1 MDRIREIVEAG
12 IRDGVIRGAAVAAG
26 SPDGLLLK
34 AGYGEAAPGVP
45 MTPGT
50 IVDVASLTKV
60 AATTTALLICRD
72 RGLVDFDAPFTRYL
86 PDFEPELPEPVTVR
100 QLAMHVSGFTHDG
113 HEVRQYFS
121 ESGAEI
127 MRNILRF
134 PPEKPAGKCV
144 EYMCW
149 NFLLLGLVVER
160 VTGERLDSFCARE
173 IFKPLGMSD
182 TSLGKPVSREREKLA
197 QTVGTEHP
205 GEISDFIAFRVY
217 RDGLCAGNA
226 GLFSTARDLIK
237 FGSCILRRGKGLFS
251 EESFR
256 EMTVPRTPAGVL
268 PERSFGWIVRDG
280 FTPPAASAGTVF
292 HSGWS
297 GQTLLCD
304 WEKGRSAVVLT
315 TRFGDYDRA
324 KRDRFAIAELLLEQF
339 N

>member
-1 MDRIREIVEAG
+1 MERIREIVEAG
-12 IRDGVIRGAAVAAG
+12 IRDGVIHGAAVAAG
-26 SPDGLLLK
+26 SRDGLLLK

-50 IVDVASLTKV
+50 IVDVASVTKAV
-60 AATTTALLICRD
+60 ATTTALLICRD
-72 RGLVDFDAPFTRYL
+72 RKLIDFDAPFTRYL
-86 PDFEPELPEPVTVR
+86 PDFGPALPEPVSVR

-113 HEVRQYFS
+113 HAERQYFS
-121 ESGAEI
+121 ESGVEI

-149 NFLLLGLVVER
+149 NFLLLGLIVER
-160 VTGERLDSFCARE
+160 VAGERLDSFCARE
-173 IFKPLGMSD
+173 IFEPLGMSD
-182 TSLGKPVSREREKLA
+182 TALGRPVSQDRAKLA
-197 QTVGTEHP
+197 QTIGTEHP

-226 GLFSTARDLIK
+226 GLFSTARDLVK
-237 FGSCILRRGKGLFS
+237 FGRCILRHGEGLFS

-256 EMTVPRTPAGVL
+256 EMTTPRTPAGAL

-280 FTPPAASAGTVF
+280 FSPSAASAGTVF

-297 GQTLLCD
+297 GQTVLYD
-304 WEKGRSAVVLT
+304 WKKGRSAVVLT
-315 TRFGDYDRA
+315 TRCGDYDRA

>member
-1 MDRIREIVEAG
+1 MDRIREIVDAG
-12 IRDGVIRGAAVAAG
+12 IRDGVVRGVAVAAG

-50 IVDVASLTKV
+50 IIDVASVTKAV
-60 AATTTALLICRD
+60 ATTTALLICRD

-121 ESGAEI
+121 ESGGEI

-134 PPEKPAGKCV
+134 PPEKPAGVCV

-149 NFLLLGLVVER
+149 NFLLLGLIVER
-160 VTGERLDSFCARE
+160 VTGERLDTFCARE
-173 IFKPLGMSD
+173 IFTPLGMSD
-182 TSLGKPVSREREKLA
+182 TSLGKPVSSDRAKLA
-197 QTVGTEHP
+197 QTIETVRP

-237 FGSCILRRGKGLFS
+237 FGSCILRHGEKLFS

-256 EMTVPRTPAGVL
+256 EMTTPRTPEGAL
-268 PERSFGWIVRDG
+268 PERSFGWVVRDE
-280 FTPPAASAGTVF
+280 FSPPAASAGTVF

-297 GQTLLCD
+297 GQTVLYD
-304 WEKGRSAVVLT
+304 WERGRSAVVLT
-315 TRFGDYDRA
+315 TRCGDYDRA

>member
-1 MDRIREIVEAG
+1 MDRIRGIVEDG

-26 SPDGLLLK
+26 SADGMLLK

-50 IVDVASLTKV
+50 IVDVASVTKAV
-60 AATTTALLICRD
+60 ATATALLICRD

-86 PDFEPELPEPVTVR
+86 PDYSAELPEPVTVR

-113 HEVRQYFS
+113 HAERQYFA

-127 MRNILRF
+127 LRNILRF
-134 PPEKPAGKCV
+134 PPEKPAGQCV
-144 EYMCW
+144 EYQCW
-149 NFLLLGLVVER
+149 NYLLLGLIAER
-160 VTGERLDSFCARE
+160 VTGEPLDAFCDRE
-173 IFKPLGMSD
+173 IFGPLGMTDS
-182 TSLGKPVSREREKLA
+182 SLGRPVFREPARLA
-197 QTVGTEHP
+197 QTILTERP
-205 GEISDFIAFRVY
+205 GEISDYIARRVY
-217 RDGLCAGNA
+217 RDRLCAGNA
-226 GLFSTARDLIK
+226 GLFTTARDLIK
-237 FGSCILRRGKGLFS
+237 FGRCILRHGAPLFGG
-251 EESFR
+251 EAFR
-256 EMTVPRTPAGVL
+256 EMTTPRTPAGRL
-268 PERSFGWIVRDG
+268 PERSFGWVVHDE

-297 GQTLLCD
+297 GQTVLFD

-315 TRFGDYDRA
+315 TRCGDYDRA